1 MQPDRPLTLPERR
14 EIFRALI
21 ETQHAGRPAAEVA
34 ERFGVSEERLYYLEL
49 EGASCCWPP
58 LD

>member
-1 MQPDRPLTLPERR
+1 MQPDRPLPLDERKL
-14 EIFRALI
+14 IFRALL
-21 ETQHAGRPAAEVA
+21 EAQHAGRPVAEVA
-34 ERFGVSEERLYYLEL
+34 ERFGLTEDRLYYLEP